1 MRFLIFFLIVLVVFG
16 IPVYLVLRHNK
27 KRYNELKASAWKGK
41 LVNKQHSDEWE
52 DLDGHHVGESNTL
65 IFKTNDGRKVSTN
78 VLPDVYAAWEIG
90 DSAEKLAGELLP
102 RKIS

>member
-16 IPVYLVLRHNK
+16 IPVFLVLRHNK
-27 KRYNELKASAWKGK
+27 KRYNERKASAWKGK
-41 LVNKQHSDEWE
+41 LVDKQHSDEWE
-52 DLDGHHVGESNTL
+52 TLDGEHVDATDTL
-65 IFKTNDGRKVSTN
+65 IFKTNDGRKVSIN

-90 DSAEKLAGELLP
+90 DSAEKVAGELLP

>member
-16 IPVYLVLRHNK
+16 IPVYLFLRGSK
-27 KRYNELKASAWKGK
+27 KRYNKQKASAWKGK

-52 DLDGHHVGESNTL
+52 DLEGHRVSESNTL
-65 IFKTNDGRKVSTN
+65 IFKTNDGRKVEIN
-78 VLPDVYAAWEIG
+78 VYPDVYAELEIG
-90 DSAEKLAGELLP
+90 DSAEKVTGELLP